1 MIQLTHLADMRK
13 SGILLHISSLPS
25 PYGIGTFGKD
35 AFDFIDFLKKAGQ
48 TLWQI
53 LPLNPTGFG
62 NSPYQSFS
70 AFAGNPYFIDLD
82 LLSKDGLLK
91 VSDYSQIDWGY
102 NPRCVD
108 YGQIYKHRF
117 HILHKACSNFKKT
130 PEYEKFCLNNAFW
143 LDDYALFTALKSS
156 FGESPWYTWPL
167 SLKTKNEQAVESAR
181 SLVSD
186 EIENRKIIQYLFFSQ
201 WNSLKEYA
209 NKNGIEIIGDLPI
222 YVAHDSADVWGNPKQ
237 FELDEECNP
246 VFVAGVPPDGFS
258 AEGQLW
264 GNPVFDWEFMRNDG
278 YRWWIRRTEHS
289 LKIYDRIRIDHFRGF
304 SGYYSV
310 PYGMENA
317 VKGIWRKGPGTELFK
332 AIEASLGKPEIIAED
347 LGFIDE
353 DVLNLLSETG
363 FPGMKVLQFAFDSR
377 EGSDY
382 LPHNYDKNCVVYI
395 GTHDNDTL
403 EGWFENADPK
413 DIEFAREYMRIE
425 KNKNRCRAVICT
437 ALASVGETVILTMQ
451 DLLELG
457 SEAKMNTPS
466 TAENNWQWRALKSDF
481 TNELADEFS
490 HLSKLYG
497 RN

>member
-1 MIQLTHLADMRK
+1 MRR

-25 PYGIGTFGKD
+25 PYGIGTMGRE
-35 AFDFIDFLKKAGQ
+35 AFDFVDFLKKSGQ

-70 AFAGNPYFIDLD
+70 AFAGNPYFIDFD
-82 LLSKDGLLK
+82 LLCKDGLLK
-91 VSDYSQIDWGY
+91 KSDFSNIDWGY
-102 NPRCVD
+102 DPRSVD
-108 YGQIYKHRF
+108 YGRIYKERF
-117 HILHKACSNFKKT
+117 RILQKACANFQKNA
-130 PEYEKFCLNNAFW
+130 EFEEFCLRNAFW
-143 LDDYALFTALKSS
+143 LDDYALFTALKTS
-156 FGESPWYTWPL
+156 FGEKPWYLWPH

-181 SLVSD
+181 SLLCN
-186 EIENRKIIQYLFFSQ
+186 EIETQKIIQFLFFSQ
-201 WNSLKEYA
+201 WHRLKEYA

-222 YVAHDSADVWGNPKQ
+222 YVAHDSADVWGSPKQ
-237 FELDEECNP
+237 FELDEESNP

-264 GNPVFDWEFMRNDG
+264 GNPVFDWEYMRDDG

-304 SGYYSV
+304 SSYYSV
-310 PYGMENA
+310 PYGMKNA
-317 VKGIWRKGPGTELFK
+317 VKGIWRKGPETELFK
-332 AIEASLGKPEIIAED
+332 AIEAALGKPKIIAED
-347 LGFIDE
+347 LGYIDE
-353 DVLNLLSETG
+353 GVLNLLSETG

-382 LPHNYDKNCVVYI
+382 LPHNYPKNCVVYI

-413 DIEFAREYMRIE
+413 DIEFAREYMRINGSE
-425 KNKNRCRAVICT
+425 SRCRAVIKT

-466 TAENNWQWRALKSDF
+466 TAENNWQWRAIKSDF
-481 TNELADEFS
+481 TKELADELR
-490 HLSKLYG
+490 HLSELYG

>member
-1 MIQLTHLADMRK
+1 MRN

-25 PYGIGTFGKD
+25 PYGIGTLGKE
-35 AFDFIDFLKKAGQ
+35 AYDFIDFLKKGKQ
-48 TLWQI
+48 SLWQI

-70 AFAGNPYFIDLD
+70 AFAGNPYFIDFD
-82 LLSKDGLLK
+82 LLYEKGLLEK
-91 VSDYSQIDWGY
+91 SDYTDVDWGY
-102 NPRCVD
+102 DPRKVD
-108 YGQIYKHRF
+108 FGRIYSERF
-117 HILHKACSNFKKT
+117 KVLHKACDKFEKESG
-130 PEYEKFCLNNAFW
+130 YEEFCIKNAFW
-143 LDDYALFTALKSS
+143 LDDYALFTALKTS
-156 FGESPWYTWPL
+156 FGEKPWYTWPH

-181 SLVSD
+181 SLLEN
-186 EIENRKIIQYLFFSQ
+186 EIETQKIIQYFFFTQ

-209 NKNGIEIIGDLPI
+209 NQNGIEIIGDLPI

-237 FELDEECNP
+237 FELDDECNP

-264 GNPVFDWEFMRNDG
+264 GNPVFDWEYMRDDG
-278 YRWWIRRTEHS
+278 YRWWIRRIEHC
-289 LKIYDRIRIDHFRGF
+289 LKIYNRIRIDHFRGF

-310 PYGMENA
+310 PYGMKNA
-317 VKGIWRKGPGTELFK
+317 VKGIWRNGPGAELFR

-347 LGFIDE
+347 LGYIDE
-353 DVLNLLSETG
+353 GVLNLLSETG

-377 EGSDY
+377 ESSDY
-382 LPHNYDKNCVVYI
+382 LPHNYPKNCVVYI

-403 EGWFENADPK
+403 EGWFENADK
-413 DIEFAREYMRIE
+413 NDVDFARDYMRINGDE
-425 KNKNRCRAVICT
+425 SRCRAVIKT
-437 ALASVGETVILTMQ
+437 ALASVGDTVILTMQ

-481 TNELADEFS
+481 SNELADELA
-490 HLSKLYG
+490 HLSKLYS

>member
-1 MIQLTHLADMRK
+1 MRR

-25 PYGIGTFGKD
+25 PHGIGAMGRE
-35 AFDFIDFLKKAGQ
+35 AFDFIDFLKKSGQ

-70 AFAGNPYFIDLD
+70 AFAGNPYFIDFD
-82 LLSKDGLLK
+82 LLCKDGLLK
-91 VSDYSQIDWGY
+91 KSDFSSIDWGY
-102 NPRCVD
+102 DPRSVD
-108 YGQIYKHRF
+108 YGRIYNERF
-117 HILHKACSNFKKT
+117 RILQKACANFR
-130 PEYEKFCLNNAFW
+130 ENAEFEEFCLRNAFW
-143 LDDYALFTALKSS
+143 LDDYALFTALKTS
-156 FGESPWYTWPL
+156 FGEKPWYSWPH

-181 SLVSD
+181 SLLCN
-186 EIENRKIIQYLFFSQ
+186 EIETQKIIQFLFFSQ
-201 WNSLKEYA
+201 WHRLKEYA
-209 NKNGIEIIGDLPI
+209 NQNGIEIIGDLPI
-222 YVAHDSADVWGNPKQ
+222 YVAHDSADVWGSPKQ
-237 FELDEECNP
+237 FELDKESNP

-264 GNPVFDWEFMRNDG
+264 GNPVFDWEYMRDDG

-304 SGYYSV
+304 SSYYSV
-310 PYGMENA
+310 PYGMKNA
-317 VKGIWRKGPGTELFK
+317 VKGIWRKGPEAELFK
-332 AIEASLGKPEIIAED
+332 AIETALGKPKIIAED
-347 LGFIDE
+347 LGYIDE
-353 DVLNLLSETG
+353 GVLNLLSETG

-382 LPHNYDKNCVVYI
+382 LPHNYPKNCVVYI

-403 EGWFENADPK
+403 EGWFENADTK
-413 DIEFAREYMRIE
+413 DIEFAYEYMRISGSE
-425 KNKNRCRAVICT
+425 SRCRAVIKT

-466 TAENNWQWRALKSDF
+466 TAENNWQWRAIKSDF
-481 TNELADEFS
+481 TKELADELKHF
-490 HLSKLYG
+490 SKLYG

>member
-1 MIQLTHLADMRK
+1 MRR
-13 SGILLHISSLPS
+13 SGILLHVSSLPS
-25 PYGIGTFGKD
+25 PYGIGTFGRE
-35 AFDFIDFLKKAGQ
+35 AFDFVDFLKKSGQ

-70 AFAGNPYFIDLD
+70 AFAGNPYFIDFD
-82 LLSKDGLLK
+82 LLCRDGLLK
-91 VSDYSQIDWGY
+91 KSDFSNIDWGY
-102 NPRCVD
+102 DPRSVD
-108 YGQIYKHRF
+108 FGRIYAERF
-117 HILHKACSNFKKT
+117 RVLQKACSRFEKNAD
-130 PEYEKFCLNNAFW
+130 YEEFCLKNAFW
-143 LDDYALFTALKSS
+143 IDDYALFTALKTS
-156 FGESPWYTWPL
+156 FGEKPWYLWPH

-181 SLVSD
+181 SLLCN
-186 EIENRKIIQYLFFSQ
+186 EIETQKIIQFLFFSQ
-201 WNSLKEYA
+201 WQRLKEYA

-222 YVAHDSADVWGNPKQ
+222 YVAHDSADVWGSPRQ
-237 FELDEECNP
+237 FELDEESNP

-264 GNPVFDWEFMRNDG
+264 GNPVFDWEYMRDDG

-304 SGYYSV
+304 SSYYSV
-310 PYGMENA
+310 PYGMKNA
-317 VKGIWRKGPGTELFK
+317 VKGIWRKGPENELFK
-332 AIEASLGKPEIIAED
+332 AIETALGKPKIIAED
-347 LGFIDE
+347 LGYIDE
-353 DVLNLLSETG
+353 GVLNLLSETG

-382 LPHNYDKNCVVYI
+382 LPHNYPKNCVVYV

-403 EGWFENADPK
+403 EGWFENADPR
-413 DIEFAREYMRIE
+413 DIEFACEYMRINDSE
-425 KNKNRCRAVICT
+425 SRCRAVIKT

-466 TAENNWQWRALKSDF
+466 TAENNWQWRAIKSDF
-481 TNELADEFS
+481 TEELADELK

>member
-1 MIQLTHLADMRK
+1 MRK

-35 AFDFIDFLKKAGQ
+35 AFDFIDFLKKSGQ
-48 TLWQI
+48 SLWQI

-82 LLSKDGLLK
+82 LLAKDGLLK
-91 VSDYSQIDWGY
+91 KSDYSQIDWGY
-102 NPRCVD
+102 NSRCVD

-130 PEYEKFCLNNAFW
+130 PEYEDFCLNNAFW

-156 FGESPWYTWPL
+156 FGESPWYSWPL

-186 EIENRKIIQYLFFSQ
+186 EIETQKIIQYLFFSQ

-246 VFVAGVPPDGFS
+246 VYVAGVPPDGFS

-264 GNPVFDWEFMRNDG
+264 GNPVFDWEYMRNDG

-403 EGWFENADPK
+403 EGWFENANPEDV
-413 DIEFAREYMRIE
+413 EFASEYIRIGKKE
-425 KNKNRCRAVICT
+425 NRCRAVICT
-437 ALASVGETVILTMQ
+437 ALASVGKTVILTMQ

-481 TNELADEFS
+481 TANLANELN
-490 HLSKLYG
+490 HLSNLYG

>member
-1 MIQLTHLADMRK
+1 M
-13 SGILLHISSLPS
+13 HISSLPS

-35 AFDFIDFLKKAGQ
+35 AFDFVDFLKKSGQ
-48 TLWQI
+48 SLWQI

-82 LLSKDGLLK
+82 LLANDGLLK
-91 VSDYSQIDWGY
+91 KSVYSQIDWGY
-102 NPRCVD
+102 NPRYVD

-117 HILHKACSNFKKT
+117 HVLHKACLNFKKT
-130 PEYEKFCLNNAFW
+130 PEYEDFCLKNAFW

-186 EIENRKIIQYLFFSQ
+186 EIETQKIIQYLFFSQ

-209 NKNGIEIIGDLPI
+209 NKSGIEVIGDLPI

-237 FELDEECNP
+237 FELDKECNP
-246 VFVAGVPPDGFS
+246 VYVAGVPPDGFS

-264 GNPVFDWEFMRNDG
+264 GNPVFDWEYMRNDG

-332 AIEASLGKPEIIAED
+332 AIESALGKPEIIAED

-395 GTHDNDTL
+395 STHDNDTL
-403 EGWFENADPK
+403 EGWFENAEPK

-481 TNELADEFS
+481 TNELADELS